1 MASLSQLK
9 TVFGITTFRSS
20 QEGIISD
27 VLSGRNCLV
36 VMPTGM
42 GKSICYQLPSLALD
56 GLTVVISPLIALMQD
71 QVSKLKRL
79 GIDAGY
85 INSSLSKQ
93 ERLRCY
99 LDLKEGR
106 YKIVYVSP
114 ERFRKKEFI
123 DSLRV
128 RKVSLLAIDEAH
140 CISQWG
146 HDFRPDYTKIAEF
159 RDILGKPTMIA
170 LTATATLEIQ
180 KDIVFQMGLQESEV
194 RVYNEGICR
203 PNLFLDVR
211 TFGRS
216 STSLPSRTRF
226 LNF

>member
-128 RKVSLLAIDEAH
+128 R
-140 CISQWG
+140 
-146 HDFRPDYTKIAEF
+146 R
-159 RDILGKPTMIA
+159 
-170 LTATATLEIQ
+170 
-180 KDIVFQMGLQESEV
+180 
-194 RVYNEGICR
+194 N
-203 PNLFLDVR
+203 
-211 TFGRS
+211 
-216 STSLPSRTRF
+216 
-226 LNF
+226 NFV